1 MATSPRLQIGR
12 PAASQAPR
20 AHPARPRSAP
30 GRDRGS
36 PSTSVAGAA
45 GEWDQRPASASRN
58 CLPMIISPLHHRCHD
73 AHTRPLTRRCVSLS
87 FNAQWYE
94 AFGVLLC
101 NQCKSTE
108 QLISKVPLAPGAAA
122 LVLALYEARPLLGTP
137 DALPGQERPRVIKI
151 PPSHTIIKQSP
162 TKKKKNCHT
171 ATPYGRR
178 HQAASNMQQQ
188 PPHLDPTS
196 GRRRQPRS
204 SLQRQTPTSGSWGP

>member
-1 MATSPRLQIGR
+1 
-12 PAASQAPR
+12 
-20 AHPARPRSAP
+20 
-30 GRDRGS
+30 
-36 PSTSVAGAA
+36 
-45 GEWDQRPASASRN
+45 
-58 CLPMIISPLHHRCHD
+58 
-73 AHTRPLTRRCVSLS
+73 LS

-162 TKKKKNCHT
+162 TKKKKKP
-171 ATPYGRR
+171 ATPPPPTGAGIRQGAIAATAPPSR
-178 HQAASNMQQQ
+178 PHLWAQAAAKEQLAVTDADLRKLGSLRRPNPRHKDWQHMHLYMQSQVRAG
-188 PPHLDPTS
+188 HACS
-196 GRRRQPRS
+196 
-204 SLQRQTPTSGSWGP
+204 